1 MELAGTVLAGFAGD
15 DSNNWDQALLRLRA
29 ARSLLARSWRAAR
42 NVPGPE
48 DPRAMARELTRRRF
62 RRTETDAALADVAR
76 MASRAGDARM
86 RDDAL
91 AVLVDRRAPEVKVLR
106 AELAEAAQPQSAPA
120 PFRMVS
126 GRPLPYRP
134 RDLDWP
140 VLTMVL
146 QAEGSR

>member
-1 MELAGTVLAGFAGD
+1 AAHLGRHPHDVLAARVALRSPAAAEVETMELAGTVLAGFAGA

-42 NVPGPE
+42 NVPGAE

-76 MASRAGDARM
+76 MASRAGDART

-91 AVLVDRRAPEVKVLR
+91 AVL
-106 AELAEAAQPQSAPA
+106 
-120 PFRMVS
+120 
-126 GRPLPYRP
+126 
-134 RDLDWP
+134 
-140 VLTMVL
+140 
-146 QAEGSR
+146 